1 MSFFSRIKTSTFLIC
16 CIALFGLL
24 QLVSGGLFLNSLS
37 NDKENFFTASAA
49 NDKVTALT
57 NAWYAL
63 NATRSDANRIV
74 IWIQQEGPAS
84 AKVPGMIQHGR
95 QQLQEAEQWYQEYQ
109 SGAPLKGLDPALTTQ
124 LNASY
129 KAYSTLLQQLMD
141 TAETHSLDA
150 MFAINAAPKQQ
161 AMLDDY
167 EHWRSAV
174 NHLTSQAADDSN
186 QHFTQMMGLLAGI
199 MLLVLAC
206 VALSWRVLQRVLL
219 QPLAAALSH
228 IDAIEHGDLT
238 QPVKADPLA
247 RTEMG
252 RLHNGLARMQQALV
266 NTVSNVRN
274 GSGTILTGVSEIA
287 AGNADLSSRTE
298 QQAASLEQTAAS
310 MEQITA
316 TVRQNADN
324 ALQASKLAV
333 SASDT
338 AEKGGDIVDGVI
350 KTIYDLEESAKK
362 IAEITGVI
370 ESIAFQTNIL
380 ALNAAVE
387 AARAGENGRGFA
399 VVAGEV
405 RNLAQRSAAAAKDI
419 KGLIEESSLRVEKG
433 TRLAVA
439 AEESMEAIVVGVK
452 QVRDIMDEISSAS
465 EEQSRGIS
473 QVGIAVAELDRVTQ
487 QNASLVEESSSAASQ
502 LEDQARHLNQT
513 VATFRLAAGVT
524 LSQPV
529 ARKPAINAARA
540 TSVRTTENLSTE
552 GWEAF

>member
-37 NDKENFFTASAA
+37 NDKENFVTASAA

-63 NATRSDANRIV
+63 NAVRSDANRIV
-74 IWIQQEGPAS
+74 IWIQQEGPTS

-95 QQLQEAEQWYQEYQ
+95 QQLDAAERWYQEYQ
-109 SGAPLKGLDPALTTQ
+109 TGAPLKRLDPALTAQ

-129 KAYSTLLQQLMD
+129 KAYLTLLQQLMD
-141 TAETHSLDA
+141 TAETRSLDA

-161 AMLDDY
+161 AMLADY
-167 EHWRSAV
+167 EQWRSAV
-174 NHLTSQAADDSN
+174 NHLTSQAAEESDH
-186 QHFTQMMGLLAGI
+186 HFSQMKALLGAI

-206 VALSWRVLQRVLL
+206 VALSWRVLQQVLL
-219 QPLAAALSH
+219 QPLAAALGH

-238 QPVKADPLA
+238 HPVKQDTQA
-247 RTEMG
+247 RNEMG

-274 GSGTILTGVSEIA
+274 GSDTILTGVSEIA
-287 AGNADLSSRTE
+287 AGNADLSARTE

-316 TVRQNADN
+316 TVKQNADN
-324 ALQASKLAV
+324 ALQASKLAG
-333 SASDT
+333 SAADT

-350 KTIYDLEESAKK
+350 KTIFDLEESAKK

-419 KGLIEESSLRVEKG
+419 KGLIEESSSRVEKG
-433 TRLAVA
+433 TKLAVA

-465 EEQSRGIS
+465 DEQSRGIT

-487 QNASLVEESSSAASQ
+487 QNASLVEESSSAAGL
-502 LEDQARHLNQT
+502 LEDQAQHLNRT
-513 VATFRLAAGVT
+513 VATFRLNAGVT
-524 LSQPV
+524 PSQPMR
-529 ARKPAINAARA
+529 RKMDV
-540 TSVRTTENLSTE
+540 SVPLMPTRKTESIE

>member
-24 QLVSGGLFLNSLS
+24 QFFSSGLFLNSLS
-37 NDKENFFTASAA
+37 NDKENFFTASTA

-63 NATRSDANRIV
+63 NAVRSDANRIV
-74 IWIQQEGPAS
+74 IWIQQEGPGS

-95 QQLQEAEQWYQEYQ
+95 AQLQEATHWYQEYQ
-109 SGAPLKGLDPALTTQ
+109 AGAPLKHLDPELTAQ

-129 KAYSTLLQQLMD
+129 KAYATLLEQLMD
-141 TAETHSLDA
+141 TAETRRLDA

-161 AMLDDY
+161 KMLEDY
-167 EHWRSAV
+167 ERWRRAV
-174 NHLTSQAADDSN
+174 NELTSQAAEEST
-186 QHFTQMMGLLAGI
+186 QHFTRMKTLLTAI
-199 MLLVLAC
+199 MLLVIAC
-206 VALSWRVLQRVLL
+206 VALSWRVLQQVLL
-219 QPLAAALSH
+219 RPLAAALTH

-238 QPVKADPLA
+238 QPIKQDPQA
-247 RTEMG
+247 RNEMG
-252 RLHNGLARMQQALV
+252 RLHNGLARMQLALAT
-266 NTVSNVRN
+266 TVSNVRN
-274 GSGTILTGVSEIA
+274 GSDTILTGVSEIA
-287 AGNADLSSRTE
+287 VGNADLSARTE

-316 TVRQNADN
+316 TVKQNADN

-338 AEKGGDIVDGVI
+338 AEKGGDIVDDVI
-350 KTIYDLEESAKK
+350 KTIFDLEESAKK
-362 IAEITGVI
+362 IAEITSVI

-405 RNLAQRSAAAAKDI
+405 RNLAQRSAVAAKDI
-419 KGLIEESSLRVEKG
+419 KGLIAESSFRVEKG
-433 TRLAVA
+433 TKLAAA
-439 AEESMEAIVVGVK
+439 AEASMEAIVVGVK

-473 QVGIAVAELDRVTQ
+473 QVGIAVTELDRVTQ
-487 QNASLVEESSSAASQ
+487 QNASLVEESSSAASL
-502 LEDQARHLNQT
+502 LEEQARHLNQT
-513 VATFRLAAGVT
+513 VATFRLPGVT
-524 LSQPV
+524 LSQKTV
-529 ARKPAINAARA
+529 IQPAVRA
-540 TSVRTTENLSTE
+540 VQRPTGRAKTE

>member
-24 QLVSGGLFLNSLS
+24 QFASGGLFLNSLS
-37 NDKENFFTASAA
+37 NDKENFLTATMA

-63 NATRSDANRIV
+63 NAVRSDANRIV

-95 QQLQEAEQWYQEYQ
+95 QQLQEAERWYQEYQ
-109 SGAPLKGLDPALTTQ
+109 SGAPLKQLDPHLTAE

-141 TAETHSLDA
+141 TADTHSLAA

-161 AMLDDY
+161 AMLEDY
-167 EHWRSAV
+167 ERWRSAV
-174 NHLTSQAADDSN
+174 NHLTSQAAEDSS
-186 QHFTQMMGLLAGI
+186 QHFQLMKMLLAGV

-219 QPLAAALSH
+219 QPLTAALNH

-238 QPVKADPLA
+238 QPVKIDPLA

-266 NTVSNVRN
+266 NTVSNVRS
-274 GSGTILTGVSEIA
+274 GSETILTGVSEIA

-316 TVRQNADN
+316 TVKQNADN
-324 ALQASKLAV
+324 ALQASKLAL
-333 SASDT
+333 SASET

-419 KGLIEESSLRVEKG
+419 KGLIDESSSRVEKG
-433 TRLAVA
+433 TKLAVD

-473 QVGIAVAELDRVTQ
+473 QVGIAVVELDQVTQ

-502 LEDQARHLNQT
+502 LEDQARHLNQM
-513 VATFRLAAGVT
+513 VATFRLATGVT
-524 LSQPV
+524 LSQAA
-529 ARKPAINAARA
+529 ARKPVVKVAHSVSARPK
-540 TSVRTTENLSTE
+540 ENPTTE

>member
-24 QLVSGGLFLNSLS
+24 QFASGGLFLNSLS
-37 NDKENFFTASAA
+37 NDKENFLTATTA

-63 NATRSDANRIV
+63 NAVRSDANRIV

-95 QQLQEAEQWYQEYQ
+95 QQLQEAERWYQEYQ
-109 SGAPLKGLDPALTTQ
+109 SGAPLKQLDPHLTAE

-141 TAETHSLDA
+141 TADTHSLAA

-161 AMLDDY
+161 AMLEDY
-167 EHWRSAV
+167 ERWRSAV
-174 NHLTSQAADDSN
+174 NYLTSQAAEDSS
-186 QHFTQMMGLLAGI
+186 QHFQRMKMLLTGV

-219 QPLAAALSH
+219 QPLTAALNH
-228 IDAIEHGDLT
+228 INAIEHGDLT
-238 QPVKADPLA
+238 QPVKIDPLA

-266 NTVSNVRN
+266 NTVSNVRS
-274 GSGTILTGVSEIA
+274 GSETILTGVSEIA

-316 TVRQNADN
+316 TVKQNADN
-324 ALQASKLAV
+324 ALQASKLAL
-333 SASDT
+333 SASET

-419 KGLIEESSLRVEKG
+419 KGLIDESSSRVEKG
-433 TRLAVA
+433 TKLAVA

-473 QVGIAVAELDRVTQ
+473 QVGIAVVELDQVTQ

-502 LEDQARHLNQT
+502 LEDQARHLNQM
-513 VATFRLAAGVT
+513 VATFRLATGVT
-524 LSQPV
+524 LSQAAAKKPV
-529 ARKPAINAARA
+529 VKVAYSVPARPK
-540 TSVRTTENLSTE
+540 ENSTTE

>member
-37 NDKENFFTASAA
+37 NDKENFLTASAA

-63 NATRSDANRIV
+63 NAVRSDANRIV
-74 IWIQQEGPAS
+74 IWIQQEGPNS

-95 QQLQEAEQWYQEYQ
+95 QQLQTAEREYQEWQ
-109 SGAPLKGLDPALTTQ
+109 AGAPLKRLDPALTAR

-129 KAYSTLLQQLMD
+129 KAYVTLLQQLMD
-141 TAETHSLDA
+141 TADTHSLDA

-161 AMLDDY
+161 AMLEDY
-167 EHWRSAV
+167 ENWRSAV
-174 NHLTSQAADDSN
+174 NRLTSQAASESDG
-186 QHFTQMMGLLAGI
+186 HFHQMKGLLAAI
-199 MLLVLAC
+199 MLLVLFC
-206 VALSWRVLQRVLL
+206 VALSWRVLQQVLL
-219 QPLAAALSH
+219 QPLAAALRH

-238 QPVKADPLA
+238 QPVNQNAQA
-247 RTEMG
+247 RNEMG

-266 NTVSNVRN
+266 ATVSNVRN
-274 GSGTILTGVSEIA
+274 GSDTILTGVSEIA
-287 AGNADLSSRTE
+287 AGNADLSARTE

-316 TVRQNADN
+316 TVKQNADN

-333 SASDT
+333 SASAT

-350 KTIYDLEESAKK
+350 KTIFDLEESAKK

-399 VVAGEV
+399 VVASEV
-405 RNLAQRSAAAAKDI
+405 RNLASRSAAAAKDI
-419 KGLIEESSLRVEKG
+419 KGLIEESSSRVEKG
-433 TRLAVA
+433 TKLAAA

-473 QVGIAVAELDRVTQ
+473 QVGIAVTELDQVTQ
-487 QNASLVEESSSAASQ
+487 QNASLVEESSTAASQ

-513 VATFRLAAGVT
+513 VATFRLATGVT
-524 LSQPV
+524 PSQS
-529 ARKPAINAARA
+529 AISKPSVNVTRSAPMRS
-540 TSVRTTENLSTE
+540 TSTLPTE

>member
-24 QLVSGGLFLNSLS
+24 QFISSGLFLNSLS

-63 NATRSDANRIV
+63 NAVRSDANRIV
-74 IWIQQEGPAS
+74 IWIQQEGPGS

-95 QQLQEAEQWYQEYQ
+95 AQLQDAERWYQAYQ
-109 SGAPLKGLDPALTTQ
+109 AGAPLKHLDPVLTAQ

-129 KAYSTLLQQLMD
+129 KDYSTLLQQLMD
-141 TAETHSLDA
+141 TAETRSLDA

-161 AMLDDY
+161 KMLEDY
-167 EHWRSAV
+167 DRWRHAV
-174 NHLTSQAADDSN
+174 NHLTSQAAEESM
-186 QHFTQMMGLLAGI
+186 QHFTWMKGLLAAI

-206 VALSWRVLQRVLL
+206 VALSWRVLQQVLL
-219 QPLAAALSH
+219 RPLAAALAH

-238 QPVKADPLA
+238 QPVKQDPRA
-247 RTEMG
+247 RNEMG

-266 NTVSNVRN
+266 ATVSNVRN
-274 GSGTILTGVSEIA
+274 GSDTILTGVSEIA
-287 AGNADLSSRTE
+287 AGNADLSARTE

-316 TVRQNADN
+316 TVKQNADN

-333 SASDT
+333 SASTT
-338 AEKGGDIVDGVI
+338 AEKGGDIVEGVI
-350 KTIYDLEESAKK
+350 KTIFDLEESARK
-362 IAEITGVI
+362 IAEITSVI

-405 RNLAQRSAAAAKDI
+405 RNLAQRSAVAAKDI
-419 KGLIEESSLRVEKG
+419 KGLIDESSSRVEKG
-433 TRLAVA
+433 TKLAAA

-487 QNASLVEESSSAASQ
+487 QNASLVEESSSAASLLQ
-502 LEDQARHLNQT
+502 DQAQHLHQT
-513 VATFRLAAGVT
+513 VATFRLTGVT
-524 LSQPV
+524 TSQKSVQQPV
-529 ARKPAINAARA
+529 ARRPQTPAGRA
-540 TSVRTTENLSTE
+540 ETVITE